1 MVAHLDE
8 QLMHERLHRARVARI
23 GYLDGDGP
31 VVVPINIAV
40 DEDERIVF
48 RTAVDGP
55 LAALDGQRVAI
66 EIDGIDPPRR
76 SGWSILVRGV
86 ARDVTDAS
94 DAVAARAQTV
104 PVDCW
109 APGTRDR
116 TLVVLPLGSPAGSS
130 RSARTVTGS
139 PASRRR
145 DVLTAG
151 LSRRAA
157 SR

>member
-1 MVAHLDE
+1 MSESWAGNVAKVAHLDE
-8 QLMHERLHRARVARI
+8 QLLRERLHRARVARI
-23 GYLDGDGP
+23 GYVDGEGP
-31 VVVPINIAV
+31 VVVPINVAV

-55 LAALDGQRVAI
+55 LATLDGQRVAI

-94 DAVAARAQTV
+94 DAVAALAQTV

-109 APGTRDR
+109 APGARDR
-116 TLVVLPLGSPAGSS
+116 TFVVLPQG
-130 RSARTVTGS
+130 VTGRVI
-139 PASRRR
+139 PVGPDGDWFAS
-145 DVLTAG
+145 LP
-151 LSRRAA
+151 S
-157 SR
+157 